1 MGEIELIIFDLDG
14 TLIDSRQDIINAANF
29 MLKSLNLEEKPAEE
43 IISYVGRG
51 VDALIADS
59 LGKNADSIKG
69 KALEIFRSYYKQHP
83 ADNAYIYPGVCET
96 LDYFRVKEKAVVTN
110 RNHRSA
116 EALLKKMGMANY
128 FKNII
133 GDDNKICLKPSRCQ
147 IDKLLKKLSVENR
160 EKVLMV
166 GDMDIDVFAGK
177 AAGVHT
183 CAVNYGLGK
192 KIDIERAMPD
202 YIIDDMRE
210 LKDIIK

>member
-1 MGEIELIIFDLDG
+1 MREIELIIFDLDG
-14 TLIDSRQDIINAANF
+14 TLVDSRQDIVNAANF
-29 MLKSLNLEEKPAEE
+29 MLKSLSLKEKPAEE
-43 IISYVGRG
+43 IVSYVGKG
-51 VDALIADS
+51 VDSFIIDS
-59 LGKNADSIKG
+59 LGRNANSTKD

-96 LDYFRVKEKAVVTN
+96 LDYFKAKEKAVVTN

-147 IDKLLKKLSVENR
+147 IDKLLKKLSVEKR

-177 AAGVHT
+177 AAGVMT
-183 CAVNYGLGK
+183 CAVTYGLGK
-192 KIDIERAMPD
+192 KLDIERAMPD
-202 YIIDDMRE
+202 YIIDDMRR